1 MQQAL
6 NIPIIRKLSFSLDQA
21 SKRKFLQF
29 LESIL
34 SFYNESLCA
43 QFGFSKTDIVCKISK
58 DHKFNYIAY
67 FTYSVVVGR
76 DNIEENSFKTYNV
89 ETSKDQI
96 SLIIDHIQLVK
107 LRKIFKDISNAEEYF
122 LTAKKQND
130 NNIYLEVIIPYG
142 ENILEFKE
150 KIDVIALKSHIK
162 VELFDREAC
171 FFTSLHGNY
180 NLTSFIQFL
189 ENLAQDK
196 DNSNYLKIQFVYD
209 DEDGSK

>member
-76 DNIEENSFKTYNV
+76 DNIEENSFKSYNV

-96 SLIIDHIQLVK
+96 SLIIDYIQLVK

-130 NNIYLEVIIPYG
+130 NTIYLEVFIPYG

-150 KIDVIALKSHIK
+150 KIDIIALKSHIK

-196 DNSNYLKIQFVYD
+196 DNSNYLKIQFGD
-209 DEDGSK
+209 DVEDGSK